1 MLLTFGNCQVGKSSF
16 INTIKGSEIAKVGG
30 WGEAVTTATHFHQIG
45 PSSLLFRSDPS
56 DYRLSIIDIQGLND
70 SNLSR
75 SDAEILSQIRMK
87 LFEENCSELAGILIF
102 DSAMAS
108 TAGIRRVL
116 NTALQL
122 FGPNMM
128 ASVIGITCKW
138 DELSEGEVAV
148 RSKTYED
155 MRDIRIIKWQN
166 NTEEERVS
174 QEKMDL
180 QMHELT
186 QALAGI
192 RPYQV
197 NEIKEMEN
205 ECKRIA
211 EVLRAKDP
219 NRYSVTYENYVDMV
233 VENYKEDEEYK
244 EIVMKFTDEDSI
256 KRRAYEL
263 QQAAGTHPVNK
274 SRVVPT
280 QQLQSY
286 MDVETRHIQRSR
298 DGDRRYGMFGPREKI
313 TWTETQ
319 QVPVQRQR
327 YVTVNT
333 TQNYVEQEYYPV
345 ENYRQAAMAE
355 THEVSKTRKVDKQ
368 RMKNV
373 PKKREIKVEKFDFSH
388 YLSQARLQ
396 MINENKRLAS
406 L

>member
-1 MLLTFGNCQVGKSSF
+1 M
-16 INTIKGSEIAKVGG
+16 
-30 WGEAVTTATHFHQIG
+30 
-45 PSSLLFRSDPS
+45 
-56 DYRLSIIDIQGLND
+56 
-70 SNLSR
+70 
-75 SDAEILSQIRMK
+75 
-87 LFEENCSELAGILIF
+87 
-102 DSAMAS
+102 
-108 TAGIRRVL
+108 
-116 NTALQL
+116 
-122 FGPNMM
+122 
-128 ASVIGITCKW
+128 
-138 DELSEGEVAV
+138 
-148 RSKTYED
+148 
-155 MRDIRIIKWQN
+155 
-166 NTEEERVS
+166 
-174 QEKMDL
+174 
-180 QMHELT
+180 
-186 QALAGI
+186 
-192 RPYQV
+192 
-197 NEIKEMEN
+197 
-205 ECKRIA
+205 
-211 EVLRAKDP
+211 
-219 NRYSVTYENYVDMV
+219 
-233 VENYKEDEEYK
+233 
-244 EIVMKFTDEDSI
+244 
-256 KRRAYEL
+256 